1 MMKHLTA
8 AVATAAIVA
17 ISGPLAMP
25 AAASASATTQITYT
39 TALVQVQPVMAPG
52 EFDGKLNL
60 TVSSGGLVSGYYIP
74 ADTGRIQQVVGG
86 VKDGNYWMD
95 IGGNAPLH
103 ITATLGKD
111 GSLVGT
117 ATPSPFSRSQR
128 YEAAAETYSFVAKP
142 QPAS

>member
-1 MMKHLTA
+1 MMKHLTTAIVAA
-8 AVATAAIVA
+8 AVVA

-25 AAASASATTQITYT
+25 APASASASTQTTYT
-39 TALVQVQPVMAPG
+39 TALTQVEPISAPG
-52 EFDGKLNL
+52 EFDGKLKL
-60 TVSSGGLVSGYYIP
+60 TVSSAGLVSGYYIP
-74 ADTGRIQQVVGG
+74 ADSGSILTVVGG
-86 VKDGNYWMD
+86 VQQGKYWMD

-111 GSLVGT
+111 GNLVGT

-142 QPAS
+142 QPAT